1 LNADIDNC
9 HLLITA
15 KVVRFKLQG
24 TVISLTSDQSVTAQH
39 RQITKRMFTTIM
51 AKTHHNL

>member
-15 KVVRFKLQG
+15 KVVRFLNFKEL
-24 TVISLTSDQSVTAQH
+24 L
-39 RQITKRMFTTIM
+39 
-51 AKTHHNL
+51 